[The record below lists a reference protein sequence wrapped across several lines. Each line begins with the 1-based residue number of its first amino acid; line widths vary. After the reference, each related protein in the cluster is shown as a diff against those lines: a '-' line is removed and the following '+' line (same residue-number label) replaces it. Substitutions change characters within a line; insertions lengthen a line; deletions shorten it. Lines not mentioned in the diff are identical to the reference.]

1 MFSKLRANGS
11 CPCPTKKQAY
21 SRSMRQIRVS
31 DERVQIASE
40 AILAGLRAL
49 QVVLRHPSARV
60 PITKPDGS
68 PVTAGDLAVQMAVAS
83 VLHRRTPQWTLVGE
97 EGEGSVPSA
106 DGAALLSRAVAAVRE
121 SLGSEAPADPA
132 EFLQDRPRAPGDTW
146 WTVDPID
153 GTKGFRS
160 GRHYALCLALV
171 ERGEATVGVLSCPT
185 LVIGRDPLEI
195 GPDEQMGTVY
205 VAAKGQGAW
214 KFAPGA
220 GDRHLPTTLLRVARS
235 ARRAD
240 DAPWRVCDSIE
251 GGSRAERM
259 RGIMGRTSLRW
270 ESVSLDSQC
279 KYALVAE
286 GAADCF
292 MRVPGSRGAE
302 KVWDHAP
309 GAVVASEAGAW
320 VGDLAGAPLRMAGE
334 ALDQNVGTLACDR
347 SIVSDVHEAARAV
360 LAASAPAHPRRGGS
374 S

>member
-1 MFSKLRANGS
+1 MPQTLA
-11 CPCPTKKQAY
+11 
-21 SRSMRQIRVS
+21 S

-49 QVVLRHPSARV
+49 QVILRHPSARV
-60 PITKPDGS
+60 PINKPDGS

-83 VLHRRTPQWTLVGE
+83 VLRRRAPQWMLVGE
-97 EGEGSVPSA
+97 EGEGSVPGA
-106 DGAALLSRAVAAVRE
+106 EGAALLARAVAAVRE
-121 SLGSEAPADPA
+121 SLGSESPADPA
-132 EFLQDRPRAPGDTW
+132 AFLQDQTCSPGETW

-195 GPDEQMGTVY
+195 GADDQMGTIY

-214 KFAPGA
+214 KFAPRPH
-220 GDRHLPTTLLRVARS
+220 DCSLPKALLPVARNTLRS
-235 ARRAD
+235 VG
-240 DAPWRVCDSIE
+240 APWRVCDSIE

-259 RGIMGRTSLRW
+259 RGIMNRTSLRW

-286 GAADCF
+286 GVADCF

-320 VGDLAGAPLRMAGE
+320 VGDLVGAPLRMAGE

-347 SIVSDVHEAARAV
+347 SIVTQVHEAARAA
-360 LAASAPAHPRRGGS
+360 LSASVPAQAKHGS
-374 S
+374 SS

>member
-1 MFSKLRANGS
+1 MH
-11 CPCPTKKQAY
+11 
-21 SRSMRQIRVS
+21 QILAS
-31 DERVQIASE
+31 DERVQIATE

-49 QVVLRHPSARV
+49 QVVLRHASARV

-83 VLHRRTPQWTLVGE
+83 VLRRRAAQWTLVGE
-97 EGEGSVPSA
+97 EGEGSVS
-106 DGAALLSRAVAAVRE
+106 GAEGGVLLERAVAAVRE
-121 SLGSEAPADPA
+121 SLGSEAPADPTECLHDQA
-132 EFLQDRPRAPGDTW
+132 SAPGEVW

-185 LVIGRDPLEI
+185 LQIGRDPLEI
-195 GPDEQMGTVY
+195 GSDSQMGTVY

-214 KFAPGA
+214 KFAPRA
-220 GDRHLPTTLLRVARS
+220 GDRLLPAALLPVVRS
-235 ARRAD
+235 ARRD
-240 DAPWRVCDSIE
+240 DTLPWRVCDSIE

-259 RGIMGRTSLRW
+259 RAIMSRTPLRW

-320 VGDLAGAPLRMAGE
+320 VGDLVGAPLRLAGE

-347 SIVSDVHEAARAV
+347 AIVAHVHEAASAV
-360 LAASAPAHPRRGGS
+360 LSASASAHPGRGTLS
-374 S
+374 

>member
-1 MFSKLRANGS
+1 MASTLA
-11 CPCPTKKQAY
+11 Q
-21 SRSMRQIRVS
+21 
-31 DERVQIASE
+31 DERVFMASE

-49 QVVLRHPSARV
+49 QVVLRQPNARV
-60 PITKPDGS
+60 PLIKPDGS
-68 PVTAGDLAVQMAVAS
+68 PVTAGDLAVQMAVVS
-83 VLHRRTPQWTLVGE
+83 VLRRRSPQWAVVGE
-97 EGEGSVPSA
+97 EGEGSVAGA
-106 DGAALLSRAVAAVRE
+106 DGAALLDRAVAAVRE
-121 SLGSEAPADPA
+121 SLGSDAPENPADLLREPP
-132 EFLQDRPRAPGDTW
+132 QSRGDVW

-185 LVIGRDPLEI
+185 LVLGRDPLEI
-195 GPDEQMGTVY
+195 GPDDQMGTVF
-205 VAAKGQGAW
+205 VAAKGAGAW
-214 KFAPGA
+214 KFAPSA
-220 GDRHLPTTLLRVARS
+220 EDRQLPTALLRVMRS
-235 ARRAD
+235 RTRNS

-259 RGIMGRTSLRW
+259 RGIMSRTNLRW

-292 MRVPGSRGAE
+292 MRVPGSRGPE

-320 VGDLAGAPLRMAGE
+320 VGDLVGAPLHITGE
-334 ALDQNVGTLACDR
+334 SLDQNVGTLACDQ
-347 SIVSDVHEAARAV
+347 SIVGVVHEAARKALSPSQV
-360 LAASAPAHPRRGGS
+360 AHPTTGGS
-374 S
+374 P

>member
-1 MFSKLRANGS
+1 MPKTLA
-11 CPCPTKKQAY
+11 
-21 SRSMRQIRVS
+21 S
-31 DERVQIASE
+31 DERVQIASA

-49 QVVLRHPSARV
+49 QVILRHPSARV
-60 PITKPDGS
+60 PVDKPDGS

-83 VLHRRTPQWTLVGE
+83 VLRRRAPQWALVGE
-97 EGEGSVPSA
+97 EGEGSVPGA
-106 DGAALLSRAVAAVRE
+106 EGAALLARAVAAVRE
-121 SLGSEAPADPA
+121 SLGTEAPADPA
-132 EFLQDRPRAPGDTW
+132 ELLQDRPSALDEVW

-195 GPDEQMGTVY
+195 GADDQMGTVY

-214 KFAPGA
+214 KFAPCA
-220 GDRHLPTTLLRVARS
+220 EDRSLPTLLLPVVRS
-235 ARRAD
+235 VRRAEG
-240 DAPWRVCDSIE
+240 APWRVCDSIE

-259 RGIMGRTSLRW
+259 RVIMNRTPLRW

-302 KVWDHAP
+302 KIWDHAP

-320 VGDLAGAPLRMAGE
+320 VGDLVGTPLRMGGE

-347 SIVSDVHEAARAV
+347 SISVHVHEAARAV
-360 LAASAPAHPRRGGS
+360 LSSSLSVRSTRGS
-374 S
+374 SS

>member
-1 MFSKLRANGS
+1 MHQTLAG
-11 CPCPTKKQAY
+11 
-21 SRSMRQIRVS
+21 
-31 DERVQIASE
+31 DERVQIATE

-49 QVVLRHPSARV
+49 HAVLRHSGARTPV
-60 PITKPDGS
+60 TKPDGS

-83 VLHRRTPQWTLVGE
+83 VLRRRTPQWMLVGE
-97 EGEGSVPSA
+97 EGEGSVPGPEG
-106 DGAALLSRAVAAVRE
+106 DALLQRAVTAVRE
-121 SLGSEAPADPA
+121 SLGRDAPADPA
-132 EFLQDRPRAPGDTW
+132 ELLHASPCAPGETW

-195 GPDEQMGTVY
+195 GSDAQLGTVY
-205 VAAKGQGAW
+205 VAAKGAGAW
-214 KFAPGA
+214 KFAPHA
-220 GDRHLPTTLLRVARS
+220 DDQRLPTTLLHVERS
-235 ARRAD
+235 SRRKT

-259 RGIMGRTSLRW
+259 RGIMSRTSLQW

-320 VGDLAGAPLRMAGE
+320 VGDLVGAPLRMAGDS
-334 ALDQNVGTLACDR
+334 LDQNVGTLACDR
-347 SIVSDVHEAARAV
+347 SIVAEVHGAARSV
-360 LAASAPAHPRRGGS
+360 LATSSPAQTTRGGTS
-374 S
+374 

>member
-1 MFSKLRANGS
+1 MH
-11 CPCPTKKQAY
+11 QALAG
-21 SRSMRQIRVS
+21 
-31 DERVQIASE
+31 DERVLIATE

-49 QVVLRHPSARV
+49 HVVLRHSGARTPV
-60 PITKPDGS
+60 TKPDGS

-83 VLHRRTPQWTLVGE
+83 VLRRHTPQWMLVGE
-97 EGEGSVPSA
+97 EGEGSVPGPEG
-106 DGAALLSRAVAAVRE
+106 DALLQRAVAAVRE
-121 SLGSEAPADPA
+121 SLGRDAPTNPA
-132 EFLQDRPRAPGDTW
+132 ELLHASPGAPGETW

-195 GPDEQMGTVY
+195 GSDEQLGTVY
-205 VAAKGQGAW
+205 VAAKGAGAW
-214 KFAPGA
+214 KFAPQA
-220 GDRHLPTTLLRVARS
+220 DDQHLPKTLLHVERN
-235 ARRAD
+235 ARRKAD
-240 DAPWRVCDSIE
+240 GPWRVCDSIE

-259 RGIMGRTSLRW
+259 RSIMSRTSLHW

-302 KVWDHAP
+302 RVWDHAP

-320 VGDLAGAPLRMAGE
+320 VGDLVGAPLRIAGDS
-334 ALDQNVGTLACDR
+334 LSQNVGTLACDR
-347 SIVSDVHEAARAV
+347 SIVATVHDAARAV
-360 LAASAPAHPRRGGS
+360 LAASSPAQTTRGGTS
-374 S
+374 